1 MTLRSDRSWIDN
13 TENLCKNAIS
23 RLWML
28 RRLKKLCASEQILVD
43 IYQKQIRCVAEY
55 AVAAWASSITKNEIQ
70 QIERIQKTAL
80 AIIYVQNY
88 INYQNALVLSGLVP
102 LSDRRK
108 DICLKF
114 ARKASKTP
122 KYQHWFVKEENSVN
136 TRRKKPYF
144 KPVSARTSRFAK
156 SPIAYLTHLLNNDM
170 K

>member
-70 QIERIQKTAL
+70 QIERIQKAAL
-80 AIIYVQNY
+80 AIIYGQNY
-88 INYQNALVLSGLVP
+88 INYQMP
-102 LSDRRK
+102 L
-108 DICLKF
+108 F
-114 ARKASKTP
+114 
-122 KYQHWFVKEENSVN
+122 
-136 TRRKKPYF
+136 
-144 KPVSARTSRFAK
+144 
-156 SPIAYLTHLLNNDM
+156 YLG
-170 K
+170 